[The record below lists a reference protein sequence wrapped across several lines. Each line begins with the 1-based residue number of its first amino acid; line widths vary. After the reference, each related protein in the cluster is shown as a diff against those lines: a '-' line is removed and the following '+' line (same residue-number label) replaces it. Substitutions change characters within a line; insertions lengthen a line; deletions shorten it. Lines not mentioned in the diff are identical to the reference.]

1 MQLGNPK
8 AILFFTA
15 LLPQLIN
22 PEFSATIQF
31 LVLGVVSII
40 VQGSTLIAYGWLAE
54 KGGHW
59 IKKGR
64 FTRRIDRLA
73 RDPLI
78 GAGVKLAVTS
88 H

>member
-1 MQLGNPK
+1 M
-8 AILFFTA
+8 LFFTA
-15 LLPQLIN
+15 LLSQFIN
-22 PEFSATIQF
+22 LEFSATIQF

-40 VQGSTLIAYGWLAE
+40 VKGSTLVACGWLSE

-64 FTRRIDRLA
+64 FTRWIDRLA
-73 RDPLI
+73 RGPLI
-78 GAGVKLAVTS
+78 GADVKLAVTS